1 MSARMRV
8 ALVVAAV
15 LSLAACGSTPET
27 PTGEPPKTPG
37 PTGPSVTGTYV
48 FVEKDEQTLCDY
60 LDADGK
66 RYHLIYGGQVGH
78 GVLAMAQTGAPL
90 SFIVLGSGD
99 PVFPAGTDPA
109 AYGARTD
116 VVAAGER
123 ITGWGTASAAVAQD
137 PCEPYD
143 QVLTLSALTPA

>member
-1 MSARMRV
+1 
-8 ALVVAAV
+8 
-15 LSLAACGSTPET
+15 
-27 PTGEPPKTPG
+27 
-37 PTGPSVTGTYV
+37 
-48 FVEKDEQTLCDY
+48 
-60 LDADGK
+60 
-66 RYHLIYGGQVGH
+66 
-78 GVLAMAQTGAPL
+78 MAQTGAPL